1 MTTTDQ
7 PTTPSAPSTQPRVA
21 IVGSGIAGLSA
32 AYHLADSAAL
42 TVFEANDYF
51 GGHTHTV
58 DVTLD
63 TANGPKTWGIDTGF
77 LVLNERTY
85 PRLLGLFKELNIPL
99 AESDMSFSVQVPN
112 ARGDG
117 RALEWS
123 GTSLPAVFSQTSNLW
138 SLDFWRM
145 LRDVLR
151 FNKIAT
157 GIARQQAQSGGL
169 SDATSLRDFLEVHAF
184 STPFRDW
191 YLLPMLGSIWSCPTP
206 QMLAFPI
213 GTLVQ
218 FCDNHGLL
226 QIVNRPKWF
235 TVAGGA
241 RQYVDTI
248 IATLA
253 DARLNTP
260 VTHIARHP
268 HGVTITTA
276 TGTETFDAVVLACHS
291 DQALQLLSAPSASE
305 STVLGAI
312 QFQDNVAVLH
322 TDPQVLPQEQ
332 RAWSAWNYERA
343 PESAQEDARVCL
355 HYLINHLQ
363 PLPFT
368 QPVVVSLNPINPIDP
383 AQILGQY
390 DYAHPVFDKAAI
402 AAQKEIAQLQG
413 QNRTF
418 FCGAWCGYGFHED
431 GLKAGIRAA
440 ALVKSALVNGF
451 PTADGPPAGDLDG

>member
-85 PRLLGLFKELNIPL
+85 PRLLELFKELNIPL

-123 GTSLPAVFSQTSNLW
+123 GTSLRAVFSQTSNLW

-276 TGTETFDAVVLACHS
+276 TGRDV
-291 DQALQLLSAPSASE
+291 
-305 STVLGAI
+305 
-312 QFQDNVAVLH
+312 
-322 TDPQVLPQEQ
+322 
-332 RAWSAWNYERA
+332 
-343 PESAQEDARVCL
+343 
-355 HYLINHLQ
+355 
-363 PLPFT
+363 
-368 QPVVVSLNPINPIDP
+368 
-383 AQILGQY
+383 
-390 DYAHPVFDKAAI
+390 
-402 AAQKEIAQLQG
+402 
-413 QNRTF
+413 
-418 FCGAWCGYGFHED
+418 
-431 GLKAGIRAA
+431 
-440 ALVKSALVNGF
+440 
-451 PTADGPPAGDLDG
+451 